1 MKYENLSTLQKGRKQ
16 LAVWQSMSILREVV
30 AETGPASQMGHVMTR
45 RPEKIKQ
52 NKPWPECKGTYSDRQ
67 WLTATWQA
75 L

>member
-1 MKYENLSTLQKGRKQ
+1 MKYENLSTLQKARKQ
-16 LAVWQSMSILREVV
+16 LAVLQSLSILKEVV
-30 AETGPASQMGHVMTR
+30 ALTGPVSQMNHVMTQ

-52 NKPWPECKGTYSDRQ
+52 NKPWPECKGTYCDRQ

>member
-16 LAVWQSMSILREVV
+16 LAVLQSLSILKEVV
-30 AETGPASQMGHVMTR
+30 ALTGPVSQMNNVMTQ

-52 NKPWPECKGTYSDRQ
+52 NKPWPECKGTYCDRQ